1 MARRRTANGAPKTG
15 MEWPTTLSKNNAG
28 PSLSELLRTPAAISK
43 RGEVRQEI
51 WTRSFFSS
59 RRLRNPL
66 RSVIIAAFSP
76 RYSLTRKSNLTT
88 KDTKFGKDFRLSS
101 LNFVIFA
108 SFVVK
113 YSFLPLLPAS
123 AGANPTF
130 TLAPLSKSDPAGS
143 DFESGARVKVGLAP
157 AEAGSKGRKEYLT
170 TKDAKITKLREE
182 SRKSFPNFV
191 SFVVRLDLRVK
202 E

>member
-28 PSLSELLRTPAAISK
+28 PSISELLRTPAAISK
-43 RGEVRQEI
+43 RGEVGREI

-59 RRLRNPL
+59 RRLRKPL

-88 KDTKFGKDFRLSS
+88 KHTKDTKFEKDFQLSS

-113 YSFLPLLPAS
+113 HSFLP
-123 AGANPTF
+123 
-130 TLAPLSKSDPAGS
+130 
-143 DFESGARVKVGLAP
+143 
-157 AEAGSKGRKEYLT
+157 
-170 TKDAKITKLREE
+170 
-182 SRKSFPNFV
+182 
-191 SFVVRLDLRVK
+191 
-202 E
+202 